1 MRTPKRR
8 NRTAPISR
16 VILIV
21 ALTMIG
27 ALPLVADAQPAE
39 KVPKVAFLSSNSAI
53 NATVDAFRQGL
64 RELGYVE
71 GRNIQIEYRWAEGRF
86 DRLPALA
93 TELVRLG
100 VTVIVAAN
108 TPAASAAKKATSTIP
123 IILVTSGDPVGSGL
137 VASLAR
143 PGGNVTGLSL
153 TPTLAISAKHLGLLK
168 EAFPTITHV
177 AVLANPANPPTAG
190 LLKEIEL
197 AARSL
202 GLRLRVVQVR
212 ESKEFGDA
220 FATMKKERVPA
231 LLVIADPLVADNRDQ
246 IVAFAATN
254 RLPAIYPYRSFV
266 DAGGLMSYGADLSD
280 LHRRAATY
288 VDRILKGAKPAE
300 LPIEQPTKFELVVN
314 LKAAKALGLAIPA
327 SLLLRADEVIQ

>member
-1 MRTPKRR
+1 MRASRER
-8 NRTAPISR
+8 VGAAPIR
-16 VILIV
+16 TGILIV
-21 ALTMIG
+21 VLTMLA
-27 ALPLVADAQPAE
+27 ALPLVADAQPAG
-39 KVPKVAFLSSNSAI
+39 KAPRIAYLSASSAI
-53 NATVDAFRQGL
+53 NATVETFRQGL

-71 GRNIQIEYRWAEGRF
+71 GRNIQIEFRWADGRF
-86 DRLPALA
+86 DHLPALA
-93 TELVRLG
+93 AELVSLG
-100 VTVIVAAN
+100 VNVIVAAN
-108 TPAASAAKKATSTIP
+108 TPAALAAKNATSTIP

-153 TPTLAISAKHLGLLK
+153 TPTLAISGKQLELLK
-168 EAFPTITHV
+168 EAFPSITHV

-190 LLKEIEL
+190 LLTETEL

-212 ESKEFGDA
+212 EPKEFGDA
-220 FATMKKERVPA
+220 FATMKNERVPA
-231 LLVIADPLVADNRDQ
+231 LLVIADPLVADNRDR

-254 RLPAIYPYRSFV
+254 RLPAIYPYRTFV

-280 LHRRAATY
+280 LNRRAATY

-314 LKAAKALGLAIPA
+314 LKTAKALGLTIPP
-327 SLLLRADEVIQ
+327 SLLLRADHVIQ

>member
-1 MRTPKRR
+1 MVQSQRR
-8 NRTAPISR
+8 RF
-16 VILIV
+16 LV
-21 ALTMIG
+21 AAG
-27 ALPLVADAQPAE
+27 ALLAAPLAGAQPAG
-39 KVPKVAFLSSNSAI
+39 KAPKVAYLSASSASQ
-53 NATVDAFRQGL
+53 VEAFRQGL

-71 GRNIQIEYRWAEGRF
+71 GRNILIEYRWADGRF

-93 TELVRLG
+93 AELVRLG
-100 VTVIVAAN
+100 ANVIVAAN
-108 TPAASAAKKATSTIP
+108 TPAALAAKNATRTIP

-153 TPTLAISAKHLGLLK
+153 MPTLAIAGKQLELLK
-168 EAFPTITHV
+168 EAFPTLTHV

-190 LLKEIEL
+190 LLKEVEL

-220 FATMKKERVPA
+220 FDTMKRERVAA
-231 LLVIADPLVADNRDQ
+231 LMVIADPLVSVNRDR

-254 RLPAIYPYRSFV
+254 RLPAIYPYRTFV
-266 DAGGLMSYGADLSD
+266 DAGGLMSYGADVAD
-280 LHRRAATY
+280 LTRRAATY

-314 LKAAKALGLAIPA
+314 LKTARAIGLTIPQ
-327 SLLLRADEVIQ
+327 SLMLRADRVLE